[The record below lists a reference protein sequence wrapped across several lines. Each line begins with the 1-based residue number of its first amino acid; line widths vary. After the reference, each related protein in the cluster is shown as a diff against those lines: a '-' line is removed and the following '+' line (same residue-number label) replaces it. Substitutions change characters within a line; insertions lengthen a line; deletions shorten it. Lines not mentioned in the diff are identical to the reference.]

1 MKIRRLALSPLVLSA
16 ATGAAAANLQISPVS
31 IFLRADQQSG
41 AVQLRNMGNEAI
53 YGQVRVFEWDQ
64 KESEDV
70 LTPTTEV
77 IASPPIVQ
85 VAPNSNQ
92 LIRLV
97 RMGAPGMRERTYRIL
112 IDELSGDDSQQA
124 SGVSFR
130 LRYSVPVF
138 VLPARE
144 SESEVL
150 AWRVYHSEG
159 AWMLAIHNTG
169 GAHAQIGAMQF
180 TNAAGKHFEV
190 SKGLFGYVLPGRER
204 LWKLPLAGDAELAG
218 PLRIEAHVNGKPA
231 SATLKAEAAGPP
243 RK

>member
-1 MKIRRLALSPLVLSA
+1 MKTCRLALCSFILTA
-16 ATGAAAANLQISPVS
+16 ATGAAATNLQISPVS
-31 IFLRADQQSG
+31 IFLRPDQQAG
-41 AVQLRNMGNEAI
+41 AVQLRNMGNEAV

-85 VAPNSNQ
+85 VGSNSNQ

-97 RMGAPGMRERTYRIL
+97 RMGPPPPAERTYRIL
-112 IDELSGDDSQQA
+112 IDELNGDESQQA

-138 VLPARE
+138 VLPARDTGA
-144 SESEVL
+144 EVL
-150 AWRVYHSEG
+150 GWRVYHSEG
-159 AWMLAIHNTG
+159 VWMLAIRNTG
-169 GAHAQIGAMQF
+169 GVHAQIGAMQF
-180 TNAAGKHFEV
+180 TNAAGQHFEV

-204 LWKLPLAGDAELAG
+204 LWKLPLPGDAELAG
-218 PLRIEAHVNGKPA
+218 QLRIEAHVNGKPA
-231 SATLKAEAAGPP
+231 SATLKAEAAGQP